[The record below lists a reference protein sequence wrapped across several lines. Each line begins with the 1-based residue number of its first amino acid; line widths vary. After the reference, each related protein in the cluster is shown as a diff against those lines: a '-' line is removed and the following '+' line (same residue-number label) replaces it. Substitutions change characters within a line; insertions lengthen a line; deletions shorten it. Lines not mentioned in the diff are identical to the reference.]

1 MVKNTNWGTESRT
14 DGATG
19 AEDGSLTDAVVVKR
33 DRPGAVGKTG
43 GAARTWNH
51 STNGVKRP
59 VLHATLAVWR
69 SRSVR
74 NRFLGKCTK
83 IEDPAAWCHG
93 GGGGGSGGGG
103 SKRKHLMKL
112 VLHAFVCHWCVLFF
126 IISCLYFSTS
136 RDVCELKTGSPV
148 SAWMFRGKVGAVN
161 RWLLSSSESN
171 QPNWLLS
178 GCLVRNDNDC
188 VKKADRY
195 CYLLCFFYIFHILLL
210 LSL

>member
-93 GGGGGSGGGG
+93 GGGGV
-103 SKRKHLMKL
+103 KEKALDE
-112 VLHAFVCHWCVLFF
+112 AC
-126 IISCLYFSTS
+126 TS
-136 RDVCELKTGSPV
+136 RLC
-148 SAWMFRGKVGAVN
+148 
-161 RWLLSSSESN
+161 LSLMCFVFYYIMSVFFYQQRRVWVEDRKSSECMN
-171 QPNWLLS
+171 
-178 GCLVRNDNDC
+178 V
-188 VKKADRY
+188 
-195 CYLLCFFYIFHILLL
+195 
-210 LSL
+210 